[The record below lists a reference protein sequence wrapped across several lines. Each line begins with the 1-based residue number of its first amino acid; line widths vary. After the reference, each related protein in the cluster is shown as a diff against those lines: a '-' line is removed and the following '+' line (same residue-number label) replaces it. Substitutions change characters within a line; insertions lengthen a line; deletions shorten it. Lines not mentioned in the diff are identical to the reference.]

1 VAGWAKTVNRQDEMM
16 PDDGVDQSE
25 VGLMATKTSASPLG
39 PHWQDGKPSQP
50 QTAQPSA
57 PPGPRAWIALGMLC
71 VVYVLNFLSRQLP
84 GILAKPIQDS
94 LRLSDG
100 QLGRIGGLYFALFY
114 CCISIPV
121 GWLADKTSRSKI
133 LAAACAIW
141 SAATMCCGG
150 AATYLQF
157 AIGYMTV
164 GFGEAGG
171 VPPSY
176 SIICDYF
183 PPGRRGRA
191 LGLYNIGP
199 PIGAALGIAFGASIA
214 AAFSWRYAFVLL
226 GAVGLLAVIGIF
238 LLVPEPRRGGL
249 DPVMEQATA
258 SKTGFRQTFAMFISR
273 PSLMLAAIASG
284 ANQFIT
290 YGLTNFAV
298 LFLMREKRMTLNQI
312 AVYYALV
319 VAIGMGGGIL
329 ASGPVIDRF
338 TRRSKQAY
346 ALAPAAS
353 LALALPFYL
362 AFVWAPS
369 WRLALLFLTGAMFLN
384 YFYLT
389 SAVTLVQEEVRPDQ
403 RVMSGALLLL
413 IMNLIGLG
421 LGPTFV
427 GAASDFFRTSHPHQ
441 SLQIALYMLAPL
453 YVVAAL
459 LFLALAR
466 VLRNESRIAGGRI

>member
-1 VAGWAKTVNRQDEMM
+1 
-16 PDDGVDQSE
+16 
-25 VGLMATKTSASPLG
+25 MATETSASPIEPEG
-39 PHWQDGKPSQP
+39 TMGKPSE
-50 QTAQPSA
+50 AHLA
-57 PPGPRAWIALGMLC
+57 PPGPRAWIALAMLF

-84 GILAKPIQDS
+84 CILAKPIQDS
-94 LRLSDG
+94 LHVTDG

-121 GWLADKTSRSKI
+121 GWLADKTNRSRV
-133 LAAACAIW
+133 LAIACAIW

-150 AATYLQF
+150 AGSYLQF
-157 AIGYMTV
+157 AIAYMTV

-176 SIICDYF
+176 SIISDYF
-183 PPGRRGRA
+183 PTGRRGRA
-191 LGLYNIGP
+191 LGFYNLGP

-214 AAFSWRYAFVLL
+214 SAFSWRYAFVVL
-226 GAVGLLAVIGIF
+226 GSVGLIAVIGIL

-249 DPVMEQATA
+249 DRVSDQVAG
-258 SKTGFRQTFAMFISR
+258 SKPGFRQTMAMFVSR
-273 PSLMLAAIASG
+273 PSLMLTALACG

-290 YGLTNFAV
+290 YGLINFAV
-298 LFLMREKRMTLNQI
+298 LFLMREKHMKLNQV

-319 VAIGMGGGIL
+319 VAIGMGGGIF
-329 ASGPVIDRF
+329 ASGRAIDRF

-346 ALAPAAS
+346 ALVPAVS
-353 LALALPFYL
+353 LTLALPFYL

-369 WRLALLFLTGAMFLN
+369 WHLALLFLTGVMFLN

-427 GAASDFFRTSHPHQ
+427 GAVSDLSRATHPHH
-441 SLQIALYMLAPL
+441 SLQIALYLLAPL
-453 YVVAAL
+453 YVVAIL
-459 LFLALAR
+459 LFLVLAR
-466 VLRNESRIAGGRI
+466 VLRNENLTPGEMVL

>member
-1 VAGWAKTVNRQDEMM
+1 
-16 PDDGVDQSE
+16 
-25 VGLMATKTSASPLG
+25 MATQTSRSPIG
-39 PHWQDGKPSQP
+39 PHGQASEPSKPQP
-50 QTAQPSA
+50 A

-94 LRLSDG
+94 LHVSDG

-121 GWLADKTSRSKI
+121 GWLADKTNRAKV
-133 LAAACAIW
+133 LAVACAIW
-141 SAATMCCGG
+141 STATMCCGG
-150 AATYLQF
+150 AASYLQF
-157 AIGYMTV
+157 AIAYMTV

-176 SIICDYF
+176 SIISDYF

-199 PIGAALGIAFGASIA
+199 PVGAALGIAFGASIA

-226 GAVGLLAVIGIF
+226 GSVGLFAVIGIL

-249 DPVMEQATA
+249 DRISDPVTA
-258 SKTGFRQTFAMFISR
+258 SKTGFRQTLAMFVSR
-273 PSLMLAAIASG
+273 PSLMLAALASG
-284 ANQFIT
+284 ATQFIT
-290 YGLTNFAV
+290 YGITNFAV
-298 LFLMREKRMTLNQI
+298 LFLMREKGMTLNQV

-319 VAIGMGGGIL
+319 VAIGMGGSML
-329 ASGPVIDRF
+329 ASGRAIDRF

-346 ALAPAAS
+346 ALVPAAS
-353 LALALPFYL
+353 LTLALPFYL
-362 AFVWAPS
+362 AFVWAHS
-369 WRLALLFLTGAMFLN
+369 WHLALLFLIGTMFLN

-427 GAASDFFRTSHPHQ
+427 GAASDYFHASHPHQ
-441 SLQIALYMLAPL
+441 SLQIALYLLAPL
-453 YVVAAL
+453 YVAAVL

-466 VLRNESRIAGGRI
+466 VLKNESRTHGETIR

>member
-1 VAGWAKTVNRQDEMM
+1 M
-16 PDDGVDQSE
+16 S
-25 VGLMATKTSASPLG
+25 MAMDKSASPIG
-39 PHWQDGKPSQP
+39 PNVQEGEPRTP
-50 QTAQPSA
+50 RLAALPTR
-57 PPGPRAWIALGMLC
+57 PGLRAWIALAMLT

-94 LRLSDG
+94 LHVSDG

-121 GWLADKTSRSKI
+121 GWLADKTNRSRV
-133 LAAACAIW
+133 LAIACAVW

-157 AIGYMTV
+157 AIAYMTV

-176 SIICDYF
+176 SIISDYF

-226 GAVGLLAVIGIF
+226 GAVGLFAVIGI
-238 LLVPEPRRGGL
+238 LVLVPEPRRGGL
-249 DPVMEQATA
+249 DQISDQGPM
-258 SKTGFRQTFAMFISR
+258 SKTGFRQTLAMFISR
-273 PSLMLAAIASG
+273 PSLMLVALASG

-290 YGLTNFAV
+290 YGLINFAV
-298 LFLMREKRMTLNQI
+298 LFLMREKGMTLKEV

-319 VAIGMGGGIL
+319 VAVGMGGSML
-329 ASGPVIDRF
+329 VSGRAIDRF
-338 TRRSKQAY
+338 TKRSKQAY
-346 ALAPAAS
+346 GLVPAIS
-353 LALALPFYL
+353 LALALPLYL

-369 WRLALLFLTGAMFLN
+369 WRLALLFLTGTMFLN

-427 GAASDFFRTSHPHQ
+427 GAVSDIFHASHPHQ
-441 SLQIALYMLAPL
+441 SLQIALYMLASF
-453 YVVAAL
+453 YVVAVL

-466 VLRNESRIAGGRI
+466 VLGKESRKVGGTIR

>member
-1 VAGWAKTVNRQDEMM
+1 
-16 PDDGVDQSE
+16 
-25 VGLMATKTSASPLG
+25 MATNTSASSIG
-39 PHWQDGKPSQP
+39 PRKGTGEPSEPQP
-50 QTAQPSA
+50 VA
-57 PPGPRAWIALGMLC
+57 PPASLPAQASPRAWIALGMLI

-94 LRLSDG
+94 LHLSDG
-100 QLGRIGGLYFALFY
+100 QLGRVGGLYFALFY

-121 GWLADKTSRSKI
+121 GWLADRINRSKV
-133 LAAACAIW
+133 LAIACAIW

-157 AIGYMTV
+157 AIAYMTV

-176 SIICDYF
+176 SIISDYF
-183 PPGRRGRA
+183 PRGRRGRA

-214 AAFSWRYAFVLL
+214 AAFSWRYAFVFL
-226 GAVGLLAVIGIF
+226 GAVGLVAVIGI
-238 LLVPEPRRGGL
+238 LILVPEPRRGGL
-249 DPVMEQATA
+249 DRISDQATA
-258 SKTGFRQTFAMFISR
+258 SKAGFRQTLVMFISR
-273 PSLMLAAIASG
+273 PSLMIVALASG
-284 ANQFIT
+284 ATQFVT
-290 YGLTNFAV
+290 YGLINFAV
-298 LFLMREKRMTLNQI
+298 LFLMREKGMTLKQI

-319 VAIGMGGGIL
+319 VAIGMGGSML
-329 ASGPVIDRF
+329 AAGPVIDRF
-338 TRRSKQAY
+338 TRSSKQAY
-346 ALAPAAS
+346 ALVPAGS
-353 LALALPFYL
+353 LTVALPFYL

-369 WRLALLFLTGAMFLN
+369 WHLALLFLTGTMFLN

-427 GAASDFFRTSHPHQ
+427 GATSDFFRASHPYQ
-441 SLQIALYMLAPL
+441 SLQIALYMLASFYL
-453 YVVAAL
+453 VAVL

-466 VLRNESRIAGGRI
+466 ILRNESRAVGGTI

>member
-1 VAGWAKTVNRQDEMM
+1 
-16 PDDGVDQSE
+16 
-25 VGLMATKTSASPLG
+25 MATKTSAIEPLEA
-39 PHWQDGKPSQP
+39 P
-50 QTAQPSA
+50 TAA
-57 PPGPRAWIALGMLC
+57 PGRRAWIALGMLF

-84 GILAKPIQDS
+84 GILARPIQES
-94 LRLSDG
+94 LHLSDG

-133 LAAACAIW
+133 LALACAIW
-141 SAATMCCGG
+141 SAATMCCGFAG
-150 AATYLQF
+150 NYLQF

-176 SIICDYF
+176 SILCDYF
-183 PPGRRGRA
+183 PPGSRGRA
-191 LGLYNIGP
+191 LGLYNVGP
-199 PIGAALGIAFGASIA
+199 AVGAALGIAFGASIA
-214 AAFSWRYAFVLL
+214 AAYSWRYAFMWL
-226 GAVGLLAVIGIF
+226 GAVGLVAVIGI
-238 LLVPEPRRGGL
+238 LILVPEPRRGAL
-249 DPVMEQATA
+249 DPASSHTA
-258 SKTGFRQTFAMFISR
+258 ARRPGFGQTLAMFVSR
-273 PSLMLAAIASG
+273 PSLILTALACG

-290 YGLTNFAV
+290 YGLLNFAV
-298 LFLMREKRMTLNQI
+298 LFLMREKHMTLHEVAI
-312 AVYYALV
+312 YYALV
-319 VAIGMGGGIL
+319 VAIGLGGGIFV
-329 ASGPVIDRF
+329 SGPVIDRF
-338 TRRSKQAY
+338 TRHSKRAY
-346 ALAPAAS
+346 ALVPAAT

-362 AFVWAPS
+362 AFVWAPA
-369 WRLALLFLTGAMFLN
+369 WPLALLFLTGTMFLN

-427 GAASDFFRTSHPHQ
+427 GTASDFFRASHPHH
-441 SLQIALYMLAPL
+441 SLQRALYMLAPL
-453 YVVAAL
+453 YVVAIS

-466 VLRNESRIAGGRI
+466 VLQKENLPVGETTA

>member
-1 VAGWAKTVNRQDEMM
+1 
-16 PDDGVDQSE
+16 
-25 VGLMATKTSASPLG
+25 
-39 PHWQDGKPSQP
+39 
-50 QTAQPSA
+50 
-57 PPGPRAWIALGMLC
+57 MLI

-94 LRLSDG
+94 LHVSDG

-121 GWLADKTSRSKI
+121 GWLADKTNRSKI
-133 LAAACAIW
+133 LALACAIW

-157 AIGYMTV
+157 AIGYMAV

-176 SIICDYF
+176 SIISDYF

-191 LGLYNIGP
+191 LGLYNVGP
-199 PIGAALGIAFGASIA
+199 PLGAALGIAFGASIA

-226 GAVGLLAVIGIF
+226 GAAGLVAVIGI
-238 LLVPEPRRGGL
+238 LVLVPEPRRGGL
-249 DPVMEQATA
+249 DRIPYQAGP
-258 SKTGFRQTFAMFISR
+258 SKRGFGETMAMFVSR
-273 PSLMLAAIASG
+273 PALILVSLASG

-290 YGLTNFAV
+290 YGLTNFAA
-298 LFLMREKRMTLNQI
+298 LFLMREKGMTLKQI

-346 ALAPAAS
+346 ALVPAAS
-353 LALALPFYL
+353 LSLALPFYL
-362 AFVWAPS
+362 AFVWASS
-369 WRLALLFLTGAMFLN
+369 WSLALLFLTGAMFLN

-427 GAASDFFRTSHPHQ
+427 GAASDFFHASHPHQ
-441 SLQIALYMLAPL
+441 SLQNALYMLAPM
-453 YVVAAL
+453 YVVAVL

-466 VLRNESRIAGGRI
+466 VLRIESRTVGGIIQ

>member
-1 VAGWAKTVNRQDEMM
+1 MAEQVN
-16 PDDGVDQSE
+16 
-25 VGLMATKTSASPLG
+25 MATHTSESSKGSPNG
-39 PHWQDGKPSQP
+39 PQGQP
-50 QTAQPSA
+50 GELSVPQPAQPSS
-57 PPGPRAWIALGMLC
+57 RAWIALAMLC

-94 LRLSDG
+94 LQVSDG

-121 GWLADKTSRSKI
+121 GWLADKTSRSKV
-133 LAAACAIW
+133 LAVACAIW
-141 SAATMCCGG
+141 SAATMWCGS
-150 AATYLQF
+150 ATTFLQF
-157 AIGYMTV
+157 AVAYMTV

-176 SIICDYF
+176 SIISDYF

-191 LGLYNIGP
+191 LGLYNVGP
-199 PIGAALGIAFGASIA
+199 PIGSALGIAFGASIA
-214 AAFSWRYAFVLL
+214 AAFSWRYAFVFL
-226 GAVGLLAVIGIF
+226 GAVGLFAVIGI
-238 LLVPEPRRGGL
+238 LILVPEPRRGGL
-249 DPVMEQATA
+249 DRLSDQGPARK
-258 SKTGFRQTFAMFISR
+258 SGFLQTLTMFISR
-273 PSLMLAAIASG
+273 PSLMLVALAGG
-284 ANQFIT
+284 ATQFVT
-290 YGLTNFAV
+290 YGMLNFAV
-298 LFLMREKRMTLNQI
+298 LFLMREKGMTLREV

-319 VAIGMGGGIL
+319 VAIGMGGSML
-329 ASGPVIDRF
+329 AAGPAIDRF

-346 ALAPAAS
+346 ALVPAAS
-353 LALALPFYL
+353 LTLALPFYL

-369 WRLALLFLTGAMFLN
+369 WHLALLFLTGTMFLN

-421 LGPTFV
+421 LGPTFI
-427 GAASDFFRTSHPHQ
+427 GAASDFFRPGHPNH
-441 SLQIALYMLAPL
+441 SLQIALYMLASF
-453 YVVAAL
+453 YVVAVV

-466 VLRNESRIAGGRI
+466 VLRNESRTVESPAVGGSIR

>member
-1 VAGWAKTVNRQDEMM
+1 
-16 PDDGVDQSE
+16 
-25 VGLMATKTSASPLG
+25 
-39 PHWQDGKPSQP
+39 
-50 QTAQPSA
+50 
-57 PPGPRAWIALGMLC
+57 MLC
-71 VVYVLNFLSRQLP
+71 AVYVLNFLSRQLP

-94 LRLSDG
+94 LHVSDG

-121 GWLADKTSRSKI
+121 GWLADRTNRSKV
-133 LAAACAIW
+133 LALACAIW

-150 AATYLQF
+150 AGSYLQF
-157 AIGYMTV
+157 AVAYMTV

-176 SIICDYF
+176 SIISDYF
-183 PPGRRGRA
+183 APGRRGRA

-226 GAVGLLAVIGIF
+226 GAVGLFASIGVLI
-238 LLVPEPRRGGL
+238 LVPEPRRGGL
-249 DPVMEQATA
+249 DRTA
-258 SKTGFRQTFAMFISR
+258 DHAAARKAGFRETLGMFVSR
-273 PSLMLAAIASG
+273 PALMLVALGSG

-290 YGLTNFAV
+290 YGLTNFAT
-298 LFLMREKRMTLNQI
+298 LFLMREKGMQLHEI

-338 TRRSKQAY
+338 TRRSKEAY
-346 ALAPAAS
+346 ALVPAAS
-353 LALALPFYL
+353 LTVALPFYL
-362 AFVWAPS
+362 AFVWAPN
-369 WRLALLFLTGAMFLN
+369 WRIALLFLTGAMFLS

-413 IMNLIGLG
+413 VMNLIGLG

-427 GAASDFFRTSHPHQ
+427 GAASDFFKESHPHQ
-441 SLQIALYMLAPL
+441 SLQMALYMLAL
-453 YVVAAL
+453 VYVVAVL
-459 LFLALAR
+459 LFLALAS
-466 VLRNESRIAGGRI
+466 VLRNESRTVGGIIR

>member
-1 VAGWAKTVNRQDEMM
+1 
-16 PDDGVDQSE
+16 
-25 VGLMATKTSASPLG
+25 
-39 PHWQDGKPSQP
+39 
-50 QTAQPSA
+50 
-57 PPGPRAWIALGMLC
+57 MLC

-94 LRLSDG
+94 LHISDG

-121 GWLADKTSRSKI
+121 GWFADKTNRSKV
-133 LAAACAIW
+133 LAVACAIW
-141 SAATMCCGG
+141 SAATMFCGG

-157 AIGYMTV
+157 AIAYMTV

-176 SIICDYF
+176 SIISDYF

-199 PIGAALGIAFGASIA
+199 PIGSALGIAFGASIA
-214 AAFSWRYAFVLL
+214 AAFSWRYAFVWL
-226 GAVGLLAVIGIF
+226 GSVGLLAVIGILF
-238 LLVPEPRRGGL
+238 LVPEPRRGGL
-249 DPVMEQATA
+249 DRIAHQATA
-258 SKTGFRQTFAMFISR
+258 SKPGFRKTLAMFVSR
-273 PSLMLAAIASG
+273 PSLMLVALASG
-284 ANQFIT
+284 ANQFVT

-298 LFLMREKRMTLNQI
+298 LFLMREKGMTLNQI

-319 VAIGMGGGIL
+319 VAIGMGGGIFV
-329 ASGPVIDRF
+329 SGPVIDWF

-346 ALAPAAS
+346 ALVPAAS
-353 LALALPFYL
+353 LTLALPLYI

-369 WRLALLFLTGAMFLN
+369 WRLALMFLIGTMFLN

-389 SAVTLVQEEVRPDQ
+389 SAVTLVQEEVRPNQ

-421 LGPTFV
+421 AGPTFV
-427 GAASDFFRTSHPHQ
+427 GAASDFFHASHPHQ
-441 SLQIALYMLAPL
+441 SLQIALYMLASF
-453 YVVAAL
+453 YVVAVL

-466 VLRNESRIAGGRI
+466 VLKNETHTVGGTNR

>member
-1 VAGWAKTVNRQDEMM
+1 MVI
-16 PDDGVDQSE
+16 
-25 VGLMATKTSASPLG
+25 MATQTSRSPIG
-39 PHWQDGKPSQP
+39 PHGQASEPSKPQP
-50 QTAQPSA
+50 A

-94 LRLSDG
+94 LHVSDG

-121 GWLADKTSRSKI
+121 GWLADKTNRAKV
-133 LAAACAIW
+133 LAVACAIW
-141 SAATMCCGG
+141 STATMCCGG
-150 AATYLQF
+150 AASYLQF
-157 AIGYMTV
+157 AIAYMTV

-176 SIICDYF
+176 SIISDYF

-199 PIGAALGIAFGASIA
+199 PVGAALGIAFGASIA

-226 GAVGLLAVIGIF
+226 GSVGLFAVIGIL

-249 DPVMEQATA
+249 DRISDPVTA
-258 SKTGFRQTFAMFISR
+258 SKTGFRQTLAMFVSR
-273 PSLMLAAIASG
+273 PSLMLAALASG
-284 ANQFIT
+284 ATQFIT
-290 YGLTNFAV
+290 YGITNFAV
-298 LFLMREKRMTLNQI
+298 LFLMREKGMTLNQV

-319 VAIGMGGGIL
+319 VAIGMGGSML
-329 ASGPVIDRF
+329 ASGRAIDRF

-346 ALAPAAS
+346 ALVPAAS
-353 LALALPFYL
+353 LTLALPFYL
-362 AFVWAPS
+362 AFVWAHS
-369 WRLALLFLTGAMFLN
+369 WHLALLFLIGTMFLN

-427 GAASDFFRTSHPHQ
+427 GAASDYFHASHPHQ
-441 SLQIALYMLAPL
+441 SLQIALYLLAPL
-453 YVVAAL
+453 YVAAVL

-466 VLRNESRIAGGRI
+466 VLKNESRTHGETIR

>member
-1 VAGWAKTVNRQDEMM
+1 
-16 PDDGVDQSE
+16 
-25 VGLMATKTSASPLG
+25 
-39 PHWQDGKPSQP
+39 
-50 QTAQPSA
+50 
-57 PPGPRAWIALGMLC
+57 MLF

-94 LRLSDG
+94 LHVSDG

-121 GWLADKTSRSKI
+121 GWLADKTSRSKV
-133 LAAACAIW
+133 LAVACAIW

-150 AATYLQF
+150 AANYLQF
-157 AIGYMTV
+157 AVAYMTV

-176 SIICDYF
+176 SIISDYF

-226 GAVGLLAVIGIF
+226 GSVGLIAVIGVLI
-238 LLVPEPRRGGL
+238 LVPEPRRGGL
-249 DPVMEQATA
+249 DPIPDQARVR
-258 SKTGFRQTFAMFISR
+258 KTGFLETLAMFISR
-273 PSLMLAAIASG
+273 PSLMLAALASG

-290 YGLTNFAV
+290 YGLINFAV
-298 LFLMREKRMTLNQI
+298 LFLMREKGMTLKEV

-319 VAIGMGGGIL
+319 IAIGMGGSML
-329 ASGPVIDRF
+329 ASGRVIDRL

-346 ALAPAAS
+346 ALVPAGT

-369 WRLALLFLTGAMFLN
+369 WRL
-384 YFYLT
+384 
-389 SAVTLVQEEVRPDQ
+389 
-403 RVMSGALLLL
+403 
-413 IMNLIGLG
+413 
-421 LGPTFV
+421 
-427 GAASDFFRTSHPHQ
+427 
-441 SLQIALYMLAPL
+441 
-453 YVVAAL
+453 VVAL
-459 LFLALAR
+459 PDR
-466 VLRNESRIAGGRI
+466 HDVS

>member
-1 VAGWAKTVNRQDEMM
+1 
-16 PDDGVDQSE
+16 
-25 VGLMATKTSASPLG
+25 MATDTSASPIG
-39 PHWQDGKPSQP
+39 PHGKAGEPP
-50 QTAQPSA
+50 APPLVQPS
-57 PPGPRAWIALGMLC
+57 PRAWIALAMLF

-94 LRLSDG
+94 LHVSDG

-121 GWLADKTSRSKI
+121 GWLADKTSRAKV

-150 AATYLQF
+150 AANFLQF
-157 AIGYMTV
+157 AVAYMTV

-176 SIICDYF
+176 SIISDYF

-199 PIGAALGIAFGASIA
+199 PVGAALGIAFGASIA

-226 GAVGLLAVIGIF
+226 GSVGLIAVIGVLI
-238 LLVPEPRRGGL
+238 LVPEPRRGGL
-249 DPVMEQATA
+249 DPIPDQARVR
-258 SKTGFRQTFAMFISR
+258 KTGFLETLSMFISR
-273 PSLMLAAIASG
+273 PSLMLAALGSG

-290 YGLTNFAV
+290 YGLINFAV
-298 LFLMREKRMTLNQI
+298 LFLMREKGMTLKEV

-319 VAIGMGGGIL
+319 VAIGMGGSML
-329 ASGPVIDRF
+329 VSGRVIDGL

-346 ALAPAAS
+346 ALVPAGT

-362 AFVWAPS
+362 AFVWASS
-369 WRLALLFLTGAMFLN
+369 WRLSLLFLTGTMFLN

-427 GAASDFFRTSHPHQ
+427 GAASDFFRASHPHQ
-441 SLQIALYMLAPL
+441 SSQIALYMLASF
-453 YVVAAL
+453 YVVAIM

-466 VLRNESRIAGGRI
+466 VLRNESRTAGGTIR

>member
-1 VAGWAKTVNRQDEMM
+1 
-16 PDDGVDQSE
+16 
-25 VGLMATKTSASPLG
+25 MATHGSSSPIG
-39 PHWQDGKPSQP
+39 PHGQASDPSKPQP
-50 QTAQPSA
+50 ARL
-57 PPGPRAWIALGMLC
+57 GPRAWIALGMLI

-94 LRLSDG
+94 LHVSDG
-100 QLGRIGGLYFALFY
+100 QLGKIGGLYFALFY

-121 GWLADKTSRSKI
+121 GWLADKTNRSRV
-133 LAAACAIW
+133 LAIACATW
-141 SAATMCCGG
+141 SAATMCCGVAG
-150 AATYLQF
+150 SYLQF
-157 AIGYMTV
+157 AVAYMTV

-176 SIICDYF
+176 SIISDYF

-214 AAFSWRYAFVLL
+214 AAYSWRYAFVWL
-226 GAVGLLAVIGIF
+226 GSVGLFAVIGVLF
-238 LLVPEPRRGGL
+238 LVPEPRRGGL
-249 DPVMEQATA
+249 DRIADQGPA
-258 SKTGFRQTFAMFISR
+258 SKTGFRQTLAMFISR
-273 PSLMLAAIASG
+273 PSLMLAALASG
-284 ANQFIT
+284 ATQFVT
-290 YGLTNFAV
+290 YGLINFAV
-298 LFLMREKRMTLNQI
+298 LFLMREKGMTLHQVAI
-312 AVYYALV
+312 YYALV
-319 VAIGMGGGIL
+319 VAIGMGGSML
-329 ASGPVIDRF
+329 ASGRAIDRF

-346 ALAPAAS
+346 GLVPAAS
-353 LALALPFYL
+353 LTLALPFYL

-369 WRLALLFLTGAMFLN
+369 WRLALLFLTGTMFLN

-421 LGPTFV
+421 CGPTFV
-427 GAASDFFRTSHPHQ
+427 GAASDFFRASHPHQ
-441 SLQIALYMLAPL
+441 SLQIALYLLASF
-453 YVVAAL
+453 YVVAVL

-466 VLRNESRIAGGRI
+466 VLRNENRTAGEKV

>member
-1 VAGWAKTVNRQDEMM
+1 LKQADYVAPE
-16 PDDGVDQSE
+16 
-25 VGLMATKTSASPLG
+25 TKGAMSRP
-39 PHWQDGKPSQP
+39 
-50 QTAQPSA
+50 AQLA
-57 PPGPRAWIALGMLC
+57 AQPGPRAWIALSMLC

-94 LRLSDG
+94 LHISDG

-121 GWLADKTSRSKI
+121 GWLADKTNRSKI
-133 LAAACAIW
+133 LAMTCAIW

-176 SIICDYF
+176 SIISDYF
-183 PPGRRGRA
+183 PSGRRGRA

-199 PIGAALGIAFGASIA
+199 PVGAALGIAFGASIA
-214 AAFSWRYAFVLL
+214 AAFSWRYAFVFL
-226 GAVGLLAVIGIF
+226 GAAGLFAVIGVL
-238 LLVPEPRRGGL
+238 LLVPEPSRGGL
-249 DPVMEQATA
+249 DRISDKMTVTN
-258 SKTGFRQTFAMFISR
+258 TGFRQTLVMFVSR
-273 PSLMLAAIASG
+273 PSLMLVALASG

-290 YGLTNFAV
+290 YGLTNFAA
-298 LFLMREKRMTLNQI
+298 LFLMREKGMTLKQI

-319 VAIGMGGGIL
+319 VAVGMGGGIL

-346 ALAPAAS
+346 ALVPVAS
-353 LALALPFYL
+353 LSLALPFYL
-362 AFVWAPS
+362 IFVWSPS
-369 WRLALLFLTGAMFLN
+369 WSLALLFLTAAMFLN

-427 GAASDFFRTSHPHQ
+427 GAASDFFHASHPHQ
-441 SLQIALYMLAPL
+441 SLQDALYMLAPM
-453 YVVAAL
+453 YVVAVF

-466 VLRNESRIAGGRI
+466 VLRSESRTVGGTIR